1 MFERE
6 MNLRVVLN
14 HSLLHEP
21 IDDQPI
27 FSILAIL
34 KNSINT
40 RPSAQYIYSAQEL
53 TKQLFLCPRITSMT
67 NFRIKY
73 TSYV

>member
-34 KNSINT
+34 KNSN
-40 RPSAQYIYSAQEL
+40 
-53 TKQLFLCPRITSMT
+53 
-67 NFRIKY
+67 
-73 TSYV
+73 